1 MTLSKSPSLYNQDT
15 LDDSD
20 FVAQFVARHGVLDAL
35 VRRLE
40 AVGRGAAGGCQI
52 LIGPRGMGK
61 TSLLRRLAIEI
72 KNRPVLSARFIPL
85 RFREEQYNVLKL
97 GDFWRNCG
105 EALAEWAEADGRMD
119 LAARLDAALLGEN
132 WAGDD
137 KPADQLESELANLD
151 RRAVLLVDNLDLIFD
166 ALSDKD
172 KWVMRRRLQEK
183 NGPLV
188 IGAATRSLT
197 DSADRQAAFYEFFQP
212 HHLEP
217 LDQTE
222 TEDCMR
228 ALAER
233 RGEHGKPVLE
243 VLARQP
249 QRLRTLHVLTGGNP
263 RVLALIYRLLESA
276 ESDMAM
282 ADLEIL
288 LDQVT
293 PYYKARI
300 EEYPTSQQ
308 RAVIDAIAL
317 HWDPITT
324 RVLAKTTGVVATTLS
339 PLLAKLR
346 KDGLIE
352 SVATSGAYDA
362 HQLVERFLNI
372 WYLMRHG
379 TRRTK
384 QKMRWLVA
392 FLSNFYSRSDLVGIA
407 DRMRSCGAIAKW
419 HPNYAYAFDEAL
431 LLSNA
436 RDGAEKFSTVT
447 ARASREYVSEES
459 GAAAGADKP
468 SNNKHAPKG
477 KIAAKVKIANE
488 LITRGVA
495 FGEAGD
501 HAAAI
506 AAFDDVVVRFADA
519 REPTLRAQVAIALAH
534 KGFALREAGD
544 HAAEIAAYDDFVAR
558 FADAVEPA
566 FRHVVAMTLV
576 LKGAAFAEG
585 GDHAAAIATFD
596 DVVAHFADAAEPTLR
611 EQVAQALLNKGV
623 AFAEAGDHVGAIAAY
638 DDFVARFADTVEP
651 ALRQGVA
658 MALFNKGVAF
668 REVGNHAAA
677 IAACDKVV
685 ERFADAVEP
694 ALREWVARALV
705 NKGVAFREAGNHAA
719 AIAVCDDVV
728 ASFADTREP
737 ALREQ
742 VARALVNKG
751 IAFEKAGDHAGAIA
765 AYDDVFARFADAREP
780 ALREGVARALV
791 SKGVAFGKA
800 GDHAAAIAAYDD
812 VVARF
817 AAAREPALRE
827 SVALALVSKGVI
839 YEEAG
844 DHAAAIAAFDEVVAR
859 FADAREPALR
869 GWVARVLVTKG
880 VAFEEAGDHA
890 AAIAAYDNAVARFA
904 DAREPALRAEV
915 ARALVNKGF
924 AFGKAGDHAAA
935 IAAYNDVV
943 ARFADQDD
951 SELKD
956 IVATAR
962 VRLGDILLDVENDI
976 PRAEQLFRLA
986 AAVQPPLAKSNLA
999 WLYLLDDRTSNAIA
1013 LREDLSGLPE
1023 PGLSLIDAGLQLA
1036 QQNFGSATERL
1047 ATALDRGLNDGGFD
1061 FSDDLDRFLRLA
1073 GRKGYGEPLI
1083 AWFEATGFADRLAP
1097 IYVALKAYVRGERA
1111 LLDANPETRGPA
1123 RTIFDRLIAPGPI
1136 EQGAEA
1142 KSSQAKRRRGRPR
1155 KTS

>member
-1 MTLSKSPSLYNQDT
+1 MTLSKSPSLYNQDM

-20 FVAQFVARHGVLDAL
+20 FVAQFVARHDVLDAL

-61 TSLLRRLAIEI
+61 TSLLRRLAIEV
-72 KNRPVLSARFIPL
+72 KNRPDLSARFIPL

-119 LAARLDAALLGEN
+119 LAARLDAALLGES

-137 KPADQLESELANLD
+137 KPADQIESELANLD

-166 ALSDKD
+166 ALSDQD

-188 IGAATRSLT
+188 IGAATRPLT

-217 LDQTE
+217 LSQSE
-222 TEDCMR
+222 TEECMR

-249 QRLRTLHVLTGGNP
+249 ERLRTLHVLTGGNP

-276 ESDMAM
+276 ESDRAM

-300 EEYPTSQQ
+300 EEYPTPQQ

-324 RVLAKTTGVVATTLS
+324 GELAKTTGVVATTLS
-339 PLLAKLR
+339 PLLIKLK

-352 SVATSGAYDA
+352 SVETSGAYA
-362 HQLVERFLNI
+362 GHQLVERFLNI

-384 QKMRWLVA
+384 QRMRWLVA
-392 FLSNFYSRSDLVGIA
+392 FLSNFYTRSDLVDIA

-419 HPNYAYAFDEAL
+419 HPDYAYAFDEAMQL
-431 LLSNA
+431 CHA
-436 RDGAEKFSTVT
+436 TDGAEKFSTVT
-447 ARASREYVSEES
+447 ARVSREHIRKES
-459 GAAAGADKP
+459 GAAAGAEKP
-468 SNNKHAPKG
+468 SKSKDAPKG
-477 KIAAKVKIANE
+477 KIAAKVKIAND
-488 LITRGVA
+488 LIARGIA
-495 FGEAGD
+495 FGDAGD
-501 HAAAI
+501 YAAAI

-519 REPTLRAQVAIALAH
+519 REPAL
-534 KGFALREAGD
+534 G
-544 HAAEIAAYDDFVAR
+544 
-558 FADAVEPA
+558 
-566 FRHVVAMTLV
+566 
-576 LKGAAFAEG
+576 EG
-585 GDHAAAIATFD
+585 
-596 DVVAHFADAAEPTLR
+596 
-611 EQVAQALLNKGV
+611 
-623 AFAEAGDHVGAIAAY
+623 
-638 DDFVARFADTVEP
+638 
-651 ALRQGVA
+651 
-658 MALFNKGVAF
+658 
-668 REVGNHAAA
+668 
-677 IAACDKVV
+677 
-685 ERFADAVEP
+685 
-694 ALREWVARALV
+694 VARALV
-705 NKGVAFREAGNHAA
+705 FKGNAFREAGNHAA
-719 AIAVCDDVV
+719 AIAAYEDVV
-728 ASFADTREP
+728 ARFADSQEP
-737 ALREQ
+737 ALRER
-742 VARALVNKG
+742 VAQALVNKG
-751 IAFEKAGDHAGAIA
+751 VALREAGDHAAAIVA
-765 AYDDVFARFADAREP
+765 FDDVVARFAEARERV
-780 ALREGVARALV
+780 LRELVAMVLFN
-791 SKGVAFGKA
+791 KGVAFGEA

-812 VVARF
+812 VVTRF
-817 AAAREPALRE
+817 AEAREPSLRE
-827 SVALALVSKGVI
+827 AVARALFNKGVTF
-839 YEEAG
+839 G
-844 DHAAAIAAFDEVVAR
+844 
-859 FADAREPALR
+859 
-869 GWVARVLVTKG
+869 
-880 VAFEEAGDHA
+880 EAGDHA
-890 AAIAAYDNAVARFA
+890 AAIAAYDDVVTRFAEAREPSLREAVAKALLNKGGAFGKGGDHAAAVAAYDDVIARFADAREPVLREEVAQALFNKGVTFGEAGDQAAAIAAYDDVIARFADAREPVLREEVAQALFNKGVTFGEAGDQAAAIAAYDDVIARFA
-904 DAREPALRAEV
+904 DAREPALREQV
-915 ARALVNKGF
+915 TKALFNKGF
-924 AFGKAGDHAAA
+924 AFGKAGDQAAA
-935 IAAYNDVV
+935 IAAYDDVIARFADAREPALREQVAKALVNKGVAFGETGDHAAAMAAYDDVV

-951 SELKD
+951 CELKN
-956 IVATAR
+956 IVA
-962 VRLGDILLDVENDI
+962 LSKG
-976 PRAEQLFRLA
+976 
-986 AAVQPPLAKSNLA
+986 NLV
-999 WLYLLDDRTSNAIA
+999 WLYLLDDRMSDAIA
-1013 LREDLSGLPE
+1013 LRENLTELPE
-1023 PGLSLIDAGLQLA
+1023 PGLCLIDAGLQLA

-1047 ATALDRGLNDGGFD
+1047 AAALDRGLDGGSFD

-1073 GRKGYGEPLI
+1073 GRKGYGEQLI

-1123 RTIFDRLIAPGPI
+1123 RTIFDRLVAPGPI
-1136 EQGAEA
+1136 EQSAET

>member
-1 MTLSKSPSLYNQDT
+1 MTLSKSPSLYNQDM

-40 AVGRGAAGGCQI
+40 AVGQGAAGGCQI

-72 KNRPVLSARFIPL
+72 KNRPDLSARFIPL

-105 EALAEWAEADGRMD
+105 EALAEWAEADGRTD
-119 LAARLDAALLGEN
+119 LAARLDAALLGAN

-137 KPADQLESELANLD
+137 KPADQLESELANLN

-166 ALSDKD
+166 ALSDQD
-172 KWVMRRRLQEK
+172 KWTMRRRLQEK

-188 IGAATRSLT
+188 IGAATRPLT

-217 LDQTE
+217 LDQIE

-249 QRLRTLHVLTGGNP
+249 ERLRTLHVLTGGNP

-300 EEYPTSQQ
+300 EEYPTPQQ

-384 QKMRWLVA
+384 QRMRWLVA

-419 HPNYAYAFDEAL
+419 HPDYALAFDEAL
-431 LLSNA
+431 QLSDA

-447 ARASREYVSEES
+447 ARASREYMSKES
-459 GAAAGADKP
+459 GAAAGAEKP
-468 SNNKHAPKG
+468 SKSKDAPKG
-477 KIAAKVKIANE
+477 KIAAKVKIAQD
-488 LITRGVA
+488 LIARGVA
-495 FGEAGD
+495 FGE
-501 HAAAI
+501 
-506 AAFDDVVVRFADA
+506 
-519 REPTLRAQVAIALAH
+519 
-534 KGFALREAGD
+534 
-544 HAAEIAAYDDFVAR
+544 
-558 FADAVEPA
+558 
-566 FRHVVAMTLV
+566 
-576 LKGAAFAEG
+576 
-585 GDHAAAIATFD
+585 
-596 DVVAHFADAAEPTLR
+596 
-611 EQVAQALLNKGV
+611 
-623 AFAEAGDHVGAIAAY
+623 
-638 DDFVARFADTVEP
+638 
-651 ALRQGVA
+651 
-658 MALFNKGVAF
+658 
-668 REVGNHAAA
+668 
-677 IAACDKVV
+677 
-685 ERFADAVEP
+685 
-694 ALREWVARALV
+694 
-705 NKGVAFREAGNHAA
+705 
-719 AIAVCDDVV
+719 
-728 ASFADTREP
+728 
-737 ALREQ
+737 
-742 VARALVNKG
+742 
-751 IAFEKAGDHAGAIA
+751 
-765 AYDDVFARFADAREP
+765 
-780 ALREGVARALV
+780 
-791 SKGVAFGKA
+791 A

-817 AAAREPALRE
+817 A
-827 SVALALVSKGVI
+827 
-839 YEEAG
+839 
-844 DHAAAIAAFDEVVAR
+844 
-859 FADAREPALR
+859 DAREPVLLEAVAKALFD
-869 GWVARVLVTKG
+869 KG
-880 VAFEEAGDHA
+880 VALGEAGDHA
-890 AAIAAYDNAVARFA
+890 AAIAAYDDVIARFAAAREPAFREEVAKALFNKGVTFGEAGDHAAAIAAYDDLVARFA
-904 DAREPALRAEV
+904 DAREPALKEEV

-924 AFGKAGDHAAA
+924 AFGEAGDHAAA
-935 IAAYNDVV
+935 IAAYDDVVARFADAREPVLLEAVAKALFNKGVAFGEAGDHAAAIAAYDDVIARFAAAREPALREQVAEALFNKSVTFGAAGDHAAAIAACDDVVARFADAREPDIRELVAKALFNKGVAFGAAGDHAAAITACDDVVARFADAREPDIRELVAKALFNKGVACGAAGVRAAAIAAYDDVVTRFADSQEPALREQVAQALFDKGVSCGAAGDHAAAIDSFDEVVARFTDSQEPALRKQMAIALVFKGVSCEAAGDHAAAIAAYDDVV

-962 VRLGDILLDVENDI
+962 LRLGNILLDVENDI

-986 AAVQPPLAKSNLA
+986 AAVRPLVAKGNLA
-999 WLYLLDDRTSNAIA
+999 WLYLLDDRTSDAIA
-1013 LREDLSGLPE
+1013 LREDLTELPE
-1023 PGLSLIDAGLQLA
+1023 PRLSLIDAGLQLA

-1047 ATALDRGLNDGGFD
+1047 AAALDRGHHGGGFD
-1061 FSDDLDRFLRLA
+1061 FFDDLDRFLRLA

-1097 IYVALKAYVRGERA
+1097 IHVALKAYVRGERA
-1111 LLDANPETRGPA
+1111 LLDANSETRGPA
-1123 RTIFDRLIAPGPI
+1123 RTIFDRLVAPGPI

-1142 KSSQAKRRRGRPR
+1142 KSGQVKRRRGRPR